1 MLLKTSFIERIIQR
15 SGLERPK
22 ILELACG
29 TARHIDPILKAHPE
43 YTYVGVEPY
52 PASFEKAK
60 SAIGDLPNVT
70 LVNQLAYGSVGGVSP
85 ESFDIVFSLSALEHI
100 KNLEAFITL
109 SAQYAKKGSLV
120 VHRYDLGHALY
131 PGTMKERMQVWIGN
145 TFPQLLPENRFV
157 RYVPQAEVEGLLNR
171 AGCTIERATYHNM
184 PNHRGFEKC
193 AEDDETLKDAAV
205 ALGAWECAHEDLFA
219 RIPLPAREYLFPAV
233 AIWARKE

>member
-1 MLLKTSFIERIIQR
+1 MLLKTSFIERIVQR
-15 SGLERPK
+15 SGLENPR

-60 SAIGDLPNVT
+60 LAIGDLPNVT

-100 KNLEAFITL
+100 KNLEAFIAL
-109 SAQYAKKGSLV
+109 SAESAKKGALV

-131 PGTMKERMQVWIGN
+131 PGTLKERLQVWVGN
-145 TFPQLLPENRFV
+145 TLPKLLPENRFV
-157 RYVPQAEVEGLLNR
+157 RYVPQDEVEGLLTR
-171 AGCTIERATYHNM
+171 AGCTVERVTYHNM
-184 PNHRGFEKC
+184 PNHRGFEKY
-193 AEDDETLKDAAV
+193 AENDEALKDAAKE
-205 ALGAWECAHEDLFA
+205 LGAWEYEHENLFA
-219 RIPLPAREYLFPAV
+219 RIPLSAREYLFPAV
-233 AIWARKE
+233 AIWARKL